1 MANEQLIEMAKKL
14 VHHGVNETMELVDGQ
29 KAVPATTYTDEALF
43 QQERRQIF
51 HRLPLM
57 LAPSCELPNPGD
69 YKAMEV
75 AGIPVLVTRQSDGSA
90 QAFLNSCTH
99 RGNPIADGSGNAKR
113 FTCNYHG
120 WTFRNDGALMGIAN
134 ANDFGTVDKA
144 SLCLKSF
151 PTEERAG
158 MIFVILNPKS
168 ELTVDDFLCG
178 YDEVLQHFGF
188 KDWYLFRSRSIEG
201 PNWKTAYDGYL
212 DLYHLPVLHAKTFG
226 AHMYSRANYFAWG
239 PHQRACHP
247 LKIHKLPDGSRID
260 MSAMDPSEWPE
271 TALLEGVWTIF
282 PHISIATFYGG
293 NTRGAMIS
301 QLFPG
306 DDVTQS
312 VTHQYYVM
320 EKEPTDEATLDGA
333 NKQFDMLEVVVRD
346 EDYYTGRRQQRALQA
361 GILDHVWFGRNE
373 GGGQAFHEWVGKLIE
388 ADDKQLVSLFTK
400 A

>member
-168 ELTVDDFLCG
+168 ELTVG
-178 YDEVLQHFGF
+178 
-188 KDWYLFRSRSIEG
+188 
-201 PNWKTAYDGYL
+201 
-212 DLYHLPVLHAKTFG
+212 
-226 AHMYSRANYFAWG
+226 
-239 PHQRACHP
+239 
-247 LKIHKLPDGSRID
+247 D
-260 MSAMDPSEWPE
+260 MR
-271 TALLEGVWTIF
+271 L
-282 PHISIATFYGG
+282 
-293 NTRGAMIS
+293 
-301 QLFPG
+301 
-306 DDVTQS
+306 
-312 VTHQYYVM
+312 
-320 EKEPTDEATLDGA
+320 
-333 NKQFDMLEVVVRD
+333 
-346 EDYYTGRRQQRALQA
+346 
-361 GILDHVWFGRNE
+361 
-373 GGGQAFHEWVGKLIE
+373 
-388 ADDKQLVSLFTK
+388 
-400 A
+400 